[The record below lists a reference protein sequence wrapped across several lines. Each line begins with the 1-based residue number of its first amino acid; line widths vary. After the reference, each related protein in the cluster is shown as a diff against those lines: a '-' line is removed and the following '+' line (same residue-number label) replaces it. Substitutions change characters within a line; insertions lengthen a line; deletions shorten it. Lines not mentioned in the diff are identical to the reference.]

1 MGRRR
6 RNQRHLPQRMYRNHG
21 SYFFVSPVTN
31 KWVPLGKDIAAAL
44 AQYGQLIGR
53 NWSGRTFGDVIDRYQ
68 TQVLPLK
75 RSAQT
80 RKDQARQLT
89 RLKAVFGSLSPDDI
103 TAQHCYRYADARA
116 SAPVAARHEISL
128 LGHLFAKAIRWG
140 TAAVNPVRTLER
152 MPKRRRTRYV
162 TDAEYAAVY
171 ALASERMQIAMDL
184 ALDTGQRRGDL
195 LSLTRAH
202 LTGEGIVFRQGK
214 TGSGVLV
221 EWTEHLKKTVE
232 RAKALKPQVPG
243 EYLLR
248 THNGGP
254 YSARGF
260 SAIWQRLMRK
270 AVGPSRDGAASAL
283 AERFTFHDLR
293 AKCASDNA
301 SLEGAAAL
309 LGHANAQTTKDAY
322 RRAIPRATP
331 LR

>member
-1 MGRRR
+1 
-6 RNQRHLPQRMYRNHG
+6 
-21 SYFFVSPVTN
+21 
-31 KWVPLGKDIAAAL
+31 
-44 AQYGQLIGR
+44 
-53 NWSGRTFGDVIDRYQ
+53 
-68 TQVLPLK
+68 
-75 RSAQT
+75 
-80 RKDQARQLT
+80 
-89 RLKAVFGSLSPDDI
+89 
-103 TAQHCYRYADARA
+103 
-116 SAPVAARHEISL
+116 L
-128 LGHLFAKAIRWG
+128 LGHVFAKAIRWG
-140 TAAVNPVRTLER
+140 AATVNPVRTLER

-248 THNGGP
+248 TRNGGP

-270 AVGPSRDGAASAL
+270 AVGPRRIGAAPAL

-322 RRAIPRATP
+322 RCAIPRATP